1 MRNNNTYMSPPVK
14 EGEEFNL
21 TIEAVGKK
29 GDGIAKINGYTIF
42 VPKTKPDD
50 KVKVKITKVMDNFAF
65 GEVTAEESE
74 SNNTPDVPEDTED
87 FGNE

>member
-1 MRNNNTYMSPPVK
+1 MKNNMHMSPPVK

-65 GEVTAEESE
+65 GEVTAED
-74 SNNTPDVPEDTED
+74 NTPDVPEDTED
-87 FGNE
+87 FGNEE